1 LKWLPFLWGIT
12 LQTTTSRSV
21 LRWRTRL
28 EPVEHLH
35 QLLFEQLEFGDLL
48 SDGAQ
53 LLRHEGMQSGPHGQT
68 LPIV

>member
-1 LKWLPFLWGIT
+1 
-12 LQTTTSRSV
+12 V

-48 SDGAQ
+48 PDGVQ
-53 LLRHEGMQSGPHGQT
+53 LLRHQGVQAGPHGQT
-68 LPIV
+68 LSIV